1 MCYEEYFPTN
11 RSGETPLDVAWQAGY
26 YEPISYVYEN
36 FGIRLDKA
44 KVFGLPLTFGSP
56 KIRRYF

>member
-1 MCYEEYFPTN
+1 MFSQN
-11 RSGETPLDVAWQAGY
+11 RSGETHLDVVWQAGQ

-56 KIRRYF
+56 KKRRYF